1 MGTFTVT
8 SSNLNNGYNYK
19 DNAVIVTGSYNKD
32 AQTNSL
38 QNVSGQVY
46 RQDAQGGQGDYIGN
60 FNGYM
65 RDGEIRYSMSEMS
78 RRDSNLVWDAID
90 GIEPYI
96 LDQSTN
102 SEE

>member
-8 SSNLNNGYNYK
+8 ASNLQNGYNYR
-19 DNAVIVTGSYNKD
+19 DIAVIVTGSYNKD
-32 AQTNSL
+32 AQTNTL

-46 RQDAQGGQGDYIGN
+46 RQDAQGEQGDYIGN
-60 FNGYM
+60 FNGFM

-96 LDQSTN
+96 LEQSTN

>member
-1 MGTFTVT
+1 MGTFTIT

-19 DNAVIVTGSYNKD
+19 DSAVIVTGSYNKD
-32 AQTNSL
+32 AQTNTL

-46 RQDAQGGQGDYIGN
+46 RQNEQGEQGDYIGN

-65 RDGEIRYSMSEMS
+65 RDGEIRYSLSEMS

-96 LDQSTN
+96 LGEN
-102 SEE
+102 EE

>member
-1 MGTFTVT
+1 MGEFTIT
-8 SSNLNNGYNYK
+8 SSNLQNGYNYK
-19 DNAVIVTGSYNKD
+19 DSAVIVTGSYNKD
-32 AQTNSL
+32 ATTNTL

-46 RQDAQGGQGDYIGN
+46 RQNEQGEQGDYIGN
-60 FNGYM
+60 FSGYM

-96 LDQSTN
+96 LGENTN
-102 SEE
+102 E

>member
-1 MGTFTVT
+1 MGTFTIT

-19 DNAVIVTGSYNKD
+19 DSAVIVTGSYNKD
-32 AQTNSL
+32 AQTNTL

-46 RQDAQGGQGDYIGN
+46 RQNEQGEQGDYIGN

-65 RDGEIRYSMSEMS
+65 RDGEIRYSLSEMS

-96 LDQSTN
+96 LGENTN
-102 SEE
+102 E

>member
-19 DNAVIVTGSYNKD
+19 DSAVIVTGSYNKD

-46 RQDAQGGQGDYIGN
+46 RQDAHGEQGDYIGN

>member
-19 DNAVIVTGSYNKD
+19 DSAVIVTGSYNKD
-32 AQTNSL
+32 ATTNTL

-46 RQDAQGGQGDYIGN
+46 RQDAQGEQGDYIGN

-65 RDGEIRYSMSEMS
+65 RDGEIRYSLSEMS

-96 LDQSTN
+96 LGEN
-102 SEE
+102 E